1 MLLVFDIGNTNIVLG
16 AYDGKELRHHW
27 RVSTDRLKTG
37 DEYGMLLNNLFNF
50 AGLTMK
56 DFNAVIISSVV
67 PPLVVPIVKMCQRY
81 FGVEP
86 LVVGPGIKTGIC
98 IKYEN
103 PREVGADRIVNA
115 VAALDKFGGPL
126 IIIDFGTATT
136 FCAIAENGDYL
147 GGAIAPG
154 IGISTEALF
163 QRAAKLPRI
172 ELVKPKSVI
181 CRNTITSMQSGII
194 FGFTGQVD
202 EIVRRMKAELKCDA
216 RVVAT
221 GGLANLIA
229 QESNTINIVEHFL
242 TLEGL
247 RILYERNS

>member
-1 MLLVFDIGNTNIVLG
+1 MLLVFDVGNTNIVLG
-16 AYDGKELRHHW
+16 VYEGSHLLVNW
-27 RVSTDRLKTG
+27 RISTDRQKTT
-37 DEYGMLLNNLFNF
+37 DENGKLVLSLFAYRNI
-50 AGLTMK
+50 APHSVQ
-56 DFNAVIISSVV
+56 AVIISSVV
-67 PPLVVPIVKMCQRY
+67 PPLMAPLSRMAQRY
-81 FGVEP
+81 FHVEP
-86 LVVGPGIKTGIC
+86 LIVGPGIKTGMA

-103 PREVGADRIVNA
+103 PRDVGADRIVNA
-115 VAALDKFGGPL
+115 VAAYEKYGGPL

-136 FCAIAENGDYL
+136 FCAVAENGDYL

-172 ELVKPKSVI
+172 ELAKPKTVI
-181 CRNTITSMQSGII
+181 CRNTIASMQSGII
-194 FGFTGQVD
+194 YGFVGQVD
-202 EIVRRMKAELKCDA
+202 EIVRRMKEELGHDA

-229 QESNTINIVEHFL
+229 QESGTIAHVEPFL

-247 RILYERNS
+247 RMIYERNQ